1 MHPFLYILKS
11 NTSVR
16 PEYLQED
23 DFKKNLLSNG
33 VGALI
38 LAPILLLILWLND
51 FPSLSLWSTLSYIA
65 MFPVY
70 AFLCGY
76 NIKLRNKLIYFL
88 IIHLYFWSAI
98 NMYPLV
104 DADVSV
110 KEVIVAIIS
119 YIISLIIIQRFVY
132 AVIYQVL
139 VLGFL
144 FYITTRNG
152 ESSFLHAIGL
162 TMVALIG
169 GANTLMMASRRAIIS
184 SLERYSSYLKNLL
197 NSTGRGFVLFQWSDG
212 WKIYDYNE
220 ETNNFLRSE
229 AGHFDVRFFELFSE
243 AEMEKIRKLREAGKF
258 EKTVS
263 FTNDM
268 DGSIQHVAIEVSRI
282 QFEQTDSL
290 LAVITDVTEAYMRQ
304 RELLAREKRYRNLY
318 DKNRAGVFTLDR
330 NSVILDAN
338 SSFFSMF
345 ENSIDRGE
353 RLFDWEFKNEWKFI
367 LSSIED
373 NHQGQNYQT
382 TYRLKNGNMKTFV
395 FNWYQEASTGS
406 IEGSVVD
413 LTDTQRAAQALKQS
427 EEKYRSIYEGSSD
440 AIVLLD
446 KDIIVEYNR
455 SAQQLFGIQDL
466 KNSSL
471 FNLSGDLSIENS
483 RKYDREKE
491 GLKSRKWIRF
501 NWIFKSEK
509 GEVETELSFQ
519 EIVIDGKLLYQCII
533 HDLTEQN
540 RLVKEEIRARL
551 AEETNI
557 QLESEIQERRRAEKQ
572 LKEQFLRTKAILDS
586 SSNTFLLTL
595 NKERRITGFNSHSS
609 SYFKMLFGIEITENM
624 LFNTLFDEVL
634 SKRRYRL
641 FTIYL
646 GRIMRG
652 ASHQMEVKLRSKN
665 GNEYWMEIFM
675 NPIFDDEGSVAEIS
689 LVAHDISEKKKSS
702 IEIVESLKEKEVLL
716 KEIHHRVKNNLQI
729 ISSILNLQS
738 AFVTDENT
746 LGILHESR
754 NRIRSM
760 AIIHETL
767 YKSDVFSSVDFGK
780 YIEDLCQNLI
790 ASYQISGNVKLEL
803 EVQPVHMILDQAIPC
818 GLLINEIIT
827 NSLKYAWPDHQKGS
841 IWVRL
846 SQEGQNVVLEVSDDG
861 QGLPEQFDKMN
872 TETLGL
878 QLIATLN
885 EQLEGKLEVSNQN
898 GTKYL
903 LKFDNIRR

>member
-1 MHPFLYILKS
+1 
-11 NTSVR
+11 
-16 PEYLQED
+16 
-23 DFKKNLLSNG
+23 
-33 VGALI
+33 
-38 LAPILLLILWLND
+38 
-51 FPSLSLWSTLSYIA
+51 
-65 MFPVY
+65 
-70 AFLCGY
+70 
-76 NIKLRNKLIYFL
+76 
-88 IIHLYFWSAI
+88 
-98 NMYPLV
+98 MYPLV

-144 FYITTRNG
+144 VYITSRNG

-243 AEMEKIRKLREAGKF
+243 AEMEKIRRLREAGKF

-268 DGSIQHVAIEVSRI
+268 DGSIQYVAIEVSRI

-338 SSFFSMF
+338 TSFFSMF

-455 SAQQLFGIQDL
+455 SALQLFGIQDL

-471 FNLSGDLSIENS
+471 FNLSGDSSLENS

-501 NWIFKSEK
+501 NWTFKSEK

-557 QLESEIQERRRAEKQ
+557 H
-572 LKEQFLRTKAILDS
+572 
-586 SSNTFLLTL
+586 L
-595 NKERRITGFNSHSS
+595 NRK
-609 SYFKMLFGIEITENM
+609 
-624 LFNTLFDEVL
+624 
-634 SKRRYRL
+634 
-641 FTIYL
+641 
-646 GRIMRG
+646 
-652 ASHQMEVKLRSKN
+652 
-665 GNEYWMEIFM
+665 
-675 NPIFDDEGSVAEIS
+675 
-689 LVAHDISEKKKSS
+689 
-702 IEIVESLKEKEVLL
+702 
-716 KEIHHRVKNNLQI
+716 
-729 ISSILNLQS
+729 
-738 AFVTDENT
+738 
-746 LGILHESR
+746 
-754 NRIRSM
+754 
-760 AIIHETL
+760 
-767 YKSDVFSSVDFGK
+767 YKS
-780 YIEDLCQNLI
+780 
-790 ASYQISGNVKLEL
+790 A
-803 EVQPVHMILDQAIPC
+803 
-818 GLLINEIIT
+818 
-827 NSLKYAWPDHQKGS
+827 
-841 IWVRL
+841 
-846 SQEGQNVVLEVSDDG
+846 EG
-861 QGLPEQFDKMN
+861 
-872 TETLGL
+872 
-878 QLIATLN
+878 
-885 EQLEGKLEVSNQN
+885 
-898 GTKYL
+898 
-903 LKFDNIRR
+903 